1 MFHGSFF
8 AGRSLRRAAA
18 SYVGGAGVVLVL
30 VVASLVLALV
40 PLPVAQAAAPI
51 RINTGGAAQTVNGVS
66 WSACTSLSACSGY
79 VTGGY
84 AYTQS
89 PLPTISGPV
98 APANQA
104 IYQSEW
110 TGGEKGVNPVPIGAP
125 AFTFTIPVS
134 NGTYQVRLH
143 FAELNKTG
151 AGQRVFDVNIEGGT
165 TELTSFDVF
174 VAAGGLHKAIVR
186 EFTATIADGNVTI
199 AFIRQVENAKISA
212 IEIIPLTSSTATP
225 TRTPM
230 SSTATP
236 MSSTATPTSSTATP
250 TRTPGPSTGG
260 SALFAWRTLTP
271 APQAR
276 FEAQGAA
283 VNGKLYVL
291 GGFYASSPIRATR
304 RSDVYDPAT
313 NTWQRIADMPETITH
328 AAQAVDGETIYLI
341 GGYVGDHPGPSTA
354 RVWKYNTRTNT
365 WSAGPSLPAGRGAGA
380 AVRLGRNL
388 HFFGGATRTAGTT
401 DDTDRANHY
410 VLALDGGT
418 QWTSAAPLPNP
429 RNHLAGVALNGKLY
443 AIGGQYRHEEGTTN
457 QNQVDVYDPVTKA
470 WTRAANLPVPRGHI
484 SASTF
489 VMDGRIIV
497 LGGSVNNGSGGAS
510 SADVTAYD
518 PQANL
523 WLKLPSLP
531 SGRKTPVAD
540 AIGGRI
546 VVSTGNGSGATSTT
560 WSGALAG
567 SWEAGA
573 ALPVALGEVASGIIG
588 NQLYVVGE
596 GNAATLSYNLGTGAW
611 RSVTSVAQRPF
622 VGHHHAAEVVGGKWY
637 LLGGLGTGA
646 GKVQIYNPATNGW
659 TVGANMPFAAGS
671 SASAVI
677 GGQIYVAG
685 GIVGSS
691 TTAQVARYNPATNS
705 WTSLAP
711 MPQGRN
717 HAAAATDGQ
726 NLYVFGGRG
735 PGSGDGNTVANG
747 FDTVQIYDP
756 ATNTWRSGLQSG
768 STLAPLPQARGG
780 MGKAV
785 YAAGEFYVIGGETQ
799 SGAGA
804 TANNVYHRVDIYNP
818 RTNTWRLG
826 AGMPTAR
833 HGIFPLLI
841 AGRIYV
847 AGGGVR
853 AANSSSTVL
862 ETYNMVSPAPAAAT
876 DAPTAEPTLMP
887 TATVEPPTA
896 EPTLTPTAT
905 VEPTTTTDVPT
916 AEPTLASTATDA
928 PTAEPTLTRTTAAEP
943 PTATTELP

>member
-1 MFHGSFF
+1 MFDGSFL
-8 AGRSLRRAAA
+8 AGHTLRRAAG
-18 SYVGGAGVVLVL
+18 SYIGGVGLVLVL
-30 VVASLVLALV
+30 VASLIVVLV
-40 PLPVAQAAAPI
+40 PLPAAQAATPI
-51 RINTGGAAQTVNGVS
+51 RINTGGAAQTVSGVS
-66 WSACTSLSACSGY
+66 WSGCTSLSACGGY
-79 VTGGY
+79 VSGGFP
-84 AYTQS
+84 YTQS
-89 PLPTISGPV
+89 PLPTIGGV
-98 APANQA
+98 AAPANQA
-104 IYQSEW
+104 IYQTEW
-110 TGGEKGVNPVPIGAP
+110 TGGEKGANPVPVGAT
-125 AFTFTIPVS
+125 AFTFTIPVT
-134 NGTYQVRLH
+134 NGSYNVRLH
-143 FAELNKTG
+143 FTELNKTG

-165 TELTSFDVF
+165 SELTGFDVF
-174 VAAGGLHKAIVR
+174 VAAGGMHKAIVR
-186 EFTATIADGNVTI
+186 EFTTTIADGNVSI

-212 IEIIPLTSSTATP
+212 IEILPLTSSAPTATATRTATASTATATRTPSTPTSSPATP
-225 TRTPM
+225 TRTA
-230 SSTATP
+230 TAT
-236 MSSTATPTSSTATP
+236 
-250 TRTPGPSTGG
+250 PSTGG
-260 SALFAWRTLTP
+260 SPLFAWRTQAP

-328 AAQAVDGETIYLI
+328 AAQAVDGETIYLV

-365 WSAGPSLPAGRGAGA
+365 WSAGPSLPAARGAGA
-380 AVRLGRNL
+380 AVRVGRNL

-418 QWTSAAPLPNP
+418 QWTSATALPNP
-429 RNHLAGVALNGKLY
+429 RNHLAGVALDGKLY
-443 AIGGQYRHEEGTTN
+443 AIGGQYRHDEGTTN
-457 QNQVDVYDPVTKA
+457 QNQVDVYDPATKT

-484 SASTF
+484 TASTF

-497 LGGSVNNGSGGAS
+497 IGGSVNNGSSGAA

-540 AIGGRI
+540 LIGGRI
-546 VVSTGNGSGATSTT
+546 VVATGNGGGATSTT
-560 WSGALAG
+560 WSGVLPG
-567 SWEAGA
+567 SWHAGA
-573 ALPVALGEVASGIIG
+573 ALPVALGEVSSGIIG
-588 NQLYVVGE
+588 NQLYLVGE
-596 GNAATLSYNLGTGAW
+596 GSAATLSYNLGTGGW
-611 RSVTSVAQRPF
+611 RSVTAVAQRPF

-637 LLGGLGTGA
+637 LLGGLGSGA
-646 GKVQIYNPATNGW
+646 GRVQVYNPATNGW

-691 TTAQVARYNPATNS
+691 TTSQLARYNPATNT

-726 NLYVFGGRG
+726 KLYVFGGRG

-756 ATNTWRSGLQSG
+756 ATNTWRSSLQPG

-785 YAAGEFYVIGGETQ
+785 FAGGEFYVIGGETQ

-804 TANNVYHRVDIYNP
+804 TTNNVYHRVDIYNP
-818 RTNTWRLG
+818 RTNSWRLG
-826 AGMPTAR
+826 TAMPTAR

-841 AGRIYV
+841 AGRLYV

-862 ETYNMVSPAPAAAT
+862 EVYNLAAST
-876 DAPTAEPTLMP
+876 TPMDEP
-887 TATVEPPTA
+887 TATEAPTA

-905 VEPTTTTDVPT
+905 DVPTVEPTAESPT
-916 AEPTLASTATDA
+916 ASPPATVTEA
-928 PTAEPTLTRTTAAEP
+928 PTETDL
-943 PTATTELP
+943 PTATAELP